1 MTGTPIYR
9 VWLNMIQRCSN
20 PNRTDYKNYGGRGI
34 TVCRRWRKSF
44 ENFYIDMGEIPNP
57 ELTIERVDND
67 GNYDFGNCRWAT
79 RIEQARNQGL
89 NKNNRTGIKGVY
101 WNKRVQKYH
110 VQIMIK
116 YKNHH
121 IGLFRTLEGAKRARQ
136 EAEQKYW
143 SEEVEEDI

>member
-20 PNRTDYKNYGGRGI
+20 PNRIDYKNYGGRGI

-121 IGLFRTLEGAKRARQ
+121 IGLFRTLEEAKRARQ